1 MKATAII
8 PARGGSKRIP
18 RKNIKLFL
26 GKPIIAYSI
35 ESALKSGL
43 FAEVMV
49 STDSEEIAD
58 IAKQYGASVPFFRSP
73 QTSDDYATLADVIE
87 EVILKYEQQNLL
99 FDIICCVLPTAPLL
113 TVQRLI
119 EGHDLLEEKKY
130 DSVTP
135 VIKFSYPIQRALQL
149 DENNRLSMIHLENLN
164 KRSQDLVSAYHDSG
178 QFYWGRT
185 DAFMKERTFFMKN
198 GGAIVIP
205 ENEGQDID
213 TMEDW
218 HLAEMKY
225 KLLHG

>member
-1 MKATAII
+1 MKKLAII

-18 RKNIKLFL
+18 QKNIKLFL
-26 GKPIIAYSI
+26 GKPIVAYSI
-35 ESALKSGL
+35 DAALKSGL
-43 FAEVMV
+43 FTEVMV

-58 IAKQYGASVPFFRSP
+58 IARQNGASVPFFRSP
-73 QTSDDYATLADVIE
+73 QTSDDYAALGDVIE
-87 EVILKYEQQNLL
+87 EIILMYEQQGLW
-99 FDIICCVLPTAPLL
+99 FDTICCVLPTAPLL

-149 DENNRLSMIHLENLN
+149 NEENRLSMMYPENLN
-164 KRSQDLVSAYHDSG
+164 KRSQDLVPAYHDSG

-213 TMEDW
+213 TVEDW
-218 HLAEMKY
+218 RLAEMKY